1 MIPVVAVVASH
12 AGQYLVGR
20 RPYEKQHGGLWEF
33 PGGKVDPGETLLE
46 AAHREVAEELA
57 MEVTSVG
64 ETLFVGRDSGSP
76 FEIHFVEVT
85 LSGEP
90 VALEHIELGWFTP
103 KTLRAMPLA
112 PSDAAFVEW
121 VAATT

>member
-90 VALEHIELGWFTP
+90 VALGVC
-103 KTLRAMPLA
+103 
-112 PSDAAFVEW
+112 AAGVS
-121 VAATT
+121 

>member
-1 MIPVVAVVASH
+1 
-12 AGQYLVGR
+12 
-20 RPYEKQHGGLWEF
+20 
-33 PGGKVDPGETLLE
+33 
-46 AAHREVAEELA
+46 

-90 VALEHIELGWFTP
+90 VALEHIDLGWFTP
-103 KTLRAMPLA
+103 KTLRTMPLA